1 MSYPSRAMTS
11 KLFQL
16 TFLSCALALAGC
28 GGGDGTDTI
37 APKPDLGVQPGVSGE
52 DGTGI
57 PVSGISVTPITLT
70 DPNGNMTRTITS
82 VGASATVIVTD
93 GNKNP
98 IRNALVSFQA
108 EGVVFGTSNST
119 VLTNE
124 KGEATISVK
133 PLDSADTGSYQLSAI
148 VKYNDLEETTAAYNF
163 SLQSI
168 QVLLTEFVLSSSN
181 LDSGGN
187 TNITLKTKDAI
198 NNVYQNDVTVN
209 FSTSCGS
216 FDSSSVVSSNQGDVT
231 TTYKAIDG
239 NGNLCAGPQTITATL
254 ANNSANKQ
262 TKDIVIAGVEASSV
276 VYTTTEK
283 VQLGA
288 RNSGSSSSGQIEFTI
303 YANGRPAANQQ
314 VEISKVQAPTDFS
327 FVTLNN
333 QTAKTVTSDSQGK
346 VVVDL
351 YPGALPGPVEIK
363 ATLKLNGSL
372 TNIFAL
378 SKDVSVATGRAT
390 QNGVSISLSKN
401 VLANSVDGDIAIIT
415 VGLVDRVGNP
425 VPDGTVVS
433 FVSEG
438 GRVTPNC
445 VTTDGDCNV
454 EYRTQNSRPVD
465 NRVSVIA
472 YVEGDKD
479 YIDRD
484 GDNQFSAGD
493 IFTHN
498 IGDFFRDDNEN
509 NKYDSE
515 FGEFV
520 YRRGAFGATCAP
532 SSLNQPNIPT
542 IEVGGKIQSTCDNKL
557 PAILRYQF
565 ILGLASDSPVPS
577 GLPGSVV
584 ANPTNDL
591 NTPKPV
597 NFKVYGNSART
608 VSMPS
613 GTTISV
619 IAEDKTNYS
628 PEVQLIDTTT
638 KASNGDDIVSTR
650 IEISNAE
657 PNTVVVVK
665 GGSTTF
671 NINIDAN
678 GSGSQANSGLPVGA
692 SLVLLSKS
700 TTCEAELTLGAKTV
714 PNIVSLGVAK
724 VVDSAVSYEFKY
736 TGCRPNDRIKLTVA
750 TPAPAATTTT
760 ITIPVI

>member
-1 MSYPSRAMTS
+1 MSYSSLPITS

-16 TFLSCALALAGC
+16 TFLTCALALAGC
-28 GGGDGTDTI
+28 GGGDGTDVI
-37 APKPDLGVQPGVSGE
+37 APTPDLGPEKPDSGSGE
-52 DGTGI
+52 DGTGM
-57 PVSGISVTPITLT
+57 PVSAINVTDIVLT
-70 DPNGNMTRTITS
+70 DPNGNITRTITS
-82 VGASATVIVTD
+82 AGASATVKVTD
-93 GNKNP
+93 KSGNP
-98 IRNALVSFQA
+98 VSNALVLFQA
-108 EGVVFGTSNST
+108 EGVTFGTSNST

-133 PLDSADTGSYQLSAI
+133 PSDSTNTGSYQLTAT
-148 VKYNDLEETTAAYNF
+148 VNYNDLEETTPGYNF

-168 QVLLTEFVLSSSN
+168 QVSLTEFALSSTN

-198 NNVYQNDVTVN
+198 NNVYQNDITVN
-209 FSTSCGS
+209 FDASCGS

-231 TTYKAIDG
+231 TTYKAIDD
-239 NGNLCAGPQTITATL
+239 NGNLCAGTQTITATP
-254 ANNSANKQ
+254 ANNPANKQ
-262 TKDIVIAGVEASSV
+262 TKTISIAGVEANSM

-288 RNSGSSSSGQIEFTI
+288 SDSGSSSSGQIEFTV

-314 VEISKVQAPTDFS
+314 VEISKVYAPADFS

-346 VVVDL
+346 VVVNL

-372 TNIFAL
+372 TSIFAL

-401 VLANSVDGDIAIIT
+401 VLANNVDGDTATIKAS
-415 VGLVDRVGNP
+415 LVDRVGNP

-445 VTTDGDCNV
+445 VTTDGDCEV
-454 EYRTQNSRPVD
+454 EYRTQKPRPVD
-465 NRVSVIA
+465 NRVTVIA

-479 YIDRD
+479 YIDKD
-484 GDNQFSAGD
+484 GDNQFSTGD
-493 IFTHN
+493 ILTHN

-515 FGEFV
+515 AGEFV

-532 SSLNQPNIPT
+532 SSNYQPNIPN
-542 IEVGGKIQSTCDNKL
+542 TCNNKL

-565 ILGLASDSPVPS
+565 ILGLASDSPVYE
-577 GLPGSVV
+577 GLPGSFDPNVGKT
-584 ANPTNDL
+584 AITR
-591 NTPKPV
+591 T
-597 NFKVYGNSART
+597 FKMYGNSART

-619 IAEDKTNYS
+619 TAKDNTDYTPTATLS
-628 PEVQLIDTTT
+628 D
-638 KASNGDDIVSTR
+638 G
-650 IEISNAE
+650 EITVVNAE
-657 PNTVVVVK
+657 P
-665 GGSTTF
+665 GSTVTVTSGSTVETVT
-671 NINIDAN
+671 ISAN
-678 GSGSQANSGLPVGA
+678 GTGTQ
-692 SLVLLSKS
+692 S
-700 TTCEAELTLGAKTV
+700 TTLPDGSELTVLYKNITCKAELVSGYETV
-714 PNIVSLGVAK
+714 PSIVNLGVVK
-724 VVDSAVSYEFKY
+724 VVDSAVSYRLSY
-736 TGCRPNDRIKLTVA
+736 SGCRPNDQIKLSVT

-760 ITIPVI
+760 TTIDVI

>member
-1 MSYPSRAMTS
+1 MSYSSLPITS

-16 TFLSCALALAGC
+16 TFLTCALALAGC
-28 GGGDGTDTI
+28 GGGDGTDVI
-37 APKPDLGVQPGVSGE
+37 APTPDLGPEKPGPDDSGE
-52 DGTGI
+52 DGTGR
-57 PVSGISVTPITLT
+57 PVSAINVTSVTLT
-70 DPNGNMTRTITS
+70 DPNGNATRTITS
-82 VGASATVIVTD
+82 AGASATVKVTD
-93 GNKNP
+93 KSGNP
-98 IRNALVSFQA
+98 VSNALVSFQA
-108 EGVVFGTSNST
+108 DGVTFGTSNSK

-133 PLDSADTGSYQLSAI
+133 PSDSTNTGSYQLSAT
-148 VKYNDLEETTAAYNF
+148 VEYNDLTKTTPGYYF

-168 QVLLTEFVLSSSN
+168 QVSLTEFALSSTN

-209 FSTSCGS
+209 FTTSCGS

-231 TTYKAIDG
+231 TTYKAIDD
-239 NGNLCAGPQTITATL
+239 NGNLCAGTHTITATP
-254 ANNSANKQ
+254 ANNTVNKQ
-262 TKDIVIAGVEASSV
+262 TKTVSIAGVEANSV

-288 RNSGSSSSGQIEFTI
+288 SNSGSSSSGQIEFTI
-303 YANGRPAANQQ
+303 YANGKPAANQQ
-314 VEISKVQAPTDFS
+314 VKISEVDTPPDFS
-327 FVTLNN
+327 FVTLGN
-333 QTAKTVTSDSQGK
+333 QAPKTVTSDSQGK
-346 VVVDL
+346 VVVNL

-363 ATLKLNGSL
+363 AALVSNPS
-372 TNIFAL
+372 IFAL

-390 QNGVSISLSKN
+390 QNGVNISLSKN
-401 VLANSVDGDIAIIT
+401 VLSNKDGDTATIKAS
-415 VGLVDRVGNP
+415 LVDRVGNP

-433 FVSEG
+433 FVTEG

-445 VTTDGDCNV
+445 VTTDGDCEV
-454 EYRTQNSRPVD
+454 EYRTQNPRPVD

-479 YIDRD
+479 YIDKD
-484 GDNQFSAGD
+484 GDNQFSTGD
-493 IFTHN
+493 ILTHN

-515 FGEFV
+515 AGEFV
-520 YRRGAFGATCAP
+520 YRRDATGAVCAP
-532 SSLNQPNIPT
+532 SSLNQPNI
-542 IEVGGKIQSTCDNKL
+542 VDTCDDKL
-557 PAILRYQF
+557 PAVLRYQF
-565 ILGLASDSPVPS
+565 ILGLASDSPVLS
-577 GLPGSVV
+577 GLPDEVP

-597 NFKVYGNSART
+597 SFKVYGNSART
-608 VSMPS
+608 VSMAS

-619 IAEDKTNYS
+619 TAEDKTNYS
-628 PEVQLIDTTT
+628 PAVQLVDTST
-638 KASNGDDIVSTR
+638 KGPNDEDIVSTR

-657 PNTVVVVK
+657 PNTVAVVK
-665 GGSTTF
+665 AGSSIF
-671 NINIDAN
+671 SINIDAN
-678 GSGSQANSGLPVGA
+678 GSGSQSNSGLPVGS

-714 PNIVSLGVAK
+714 PSIVNLGVGK
-724 VVDSAVSYEFKY
+724 VVDSAVSYKFEY
-736 TGCRPNDRIKLTVA
+736 RGCRPNDRIKVTVT

-760 ITIPVI
+760 TLIDVK

>member
-1 MSYPSRAMTS
+1 MSYSSLPITS

-16 TFLSCALALAGC
+16 TFLTCALALAGC
-28 GGGDGTDTI
+28 GGGDGTDVI
-37 APKPDLGVQPGVSGE
+37 APTPDLGPEKPGSSSGE
-52 DGTGI
+52 DGTGM
-57 PVSGISVTPITLT
+57 PVSAINVTDIVLT
-70 DPNGNMTRTITS
+70 DPNGNLTRTITS
-82 VGASATVIVTD
+82 AGVSATVKVTD
-93 GNKNP
+93 KSGNP
-98 IRNALVSFQA
+98 VSNALVSFQA
-108 EGVVFGTSNST
+108 DGVSFGTSNSS

-124 KGEATISVK
+124 KGEASISIK
-133 PLDSADTGSYQLSAI
+133 PLDSTDTGSYQLSAT
-148 VKYNDLEETTAAYNF
+148 VNYNELTKTTPSYYF

-168 QVLLTEFVLSSSN
+168 QVSLTEFALSSSN
-181 LDSGGN
+181 LDSGSN
-187 TNITLKTKDAI
+187 TNITLRTKDAI
-198 NNVYQNDVTVN
+198 NDVYQNDVTVN
-209 FSTSCGS
+209 FTTSCGS
-216 FDSSSVVSSNQGDVT
+216 FDSSSVISSNQGDVS

-239 NGNLCAGPQTITATL
+239 NGNLCEGTQTITATP
-254 ANNSANKQ
+254 ANNPANKQ
-262 TKDIVIAGVEASSV
+262 TKTVSIAGVEASSIF
-276 VYTTTEK
+276 YTTTEK
-283 VQLGA
+283 VELGA
-288 RNSGSSSSGQIEFTI
+288 SNSGSSSSGQVEFTV

-314 VEISKVQAPTDFS
+314 VEISKIQAPTDFS

-333 QTAKTVTSDSQGK
+333 QASRTVTSDSQGK
-346 VVVDL
+346 VVVNL

-363 ATLKLNGSL
+363 ATLKSNTS
-372 TNIFAL
+372 IFAL

-401 VLANSVDGDIAIIT
+401 VLANSVDGDTATIT
-415 VGLVDRVGNP
+415 ARLVDRVGNP
-425 VPDGTVVS
+425 VPDGTVIS

-438 GRVTPNC
+438 GRVTPSC
-445 VTTDGDCNV
+445 TTNKGICSV
-454 EYRTQNSRPVD
+454 EFSTQNPRPVD
-465 NRVSVIA
+465 NRVTVIA

-479 YIDRD
+479 YIDKD

-515 FGEFV
+515 AGEFV
-520 YRRGAFGATCAP
+520 YRRGATGAVCAP
-532 SSLNQPNIPT
+532 SSNSQPNIAD
-542 IEVGGKIQSTCDNKL
+542 TCSNKL
-557 PAILRYQF
+557 SAILRQQF
-565 ILGLASDSPVPS
+565 ILGLASDIPVPS
-577 GLPGSVV
+577 GLPGSVA

-619 IAEDKTNYS
+619 TAEDKTNYS
-628 PEVQLIDTTT
+628 PTVQLVDTST
-638 KASNGDDIVSTR
+638 KGPNDEDIVSTR

-665 GGSTTF
+665 AGSSTF
-671 NINIDAN
+671 NINVDAN
-678 GSGSQANSGLPVGA
+678 GSGSQSNSGLPVGS
-692 SLVLLSKS
+692 SLVLVSKS

-714 PNIVSLGVAK
+714 PSIVNLGIGK
-724 VVDSAVSYEFKY
+724 VVDSAVSYKFEY
-736 TGCRPNDRIKLTVA
+736 RGCRPNDKIKVSVT

>member
-1 MSYPSRAMTS
+1 MSYSSLPFTS

-16 TFLSCALALAGC
+16 TALTISLTLAGC

-37 APKPDLGVQPGVSGE
+37 APAPDLGIEQPGTGSSGE

-57 PVSGISVTPITLT
+57 PVSGINVTPITLT

-98 IRNALVSFQA
+98 VSNALVSFQA
-108 EGVVFGTSNST
+108 DGVTFGTSNST

-133 PLDSADTGSYQLSAI
+133 PLDSADTGSYQLSAT
-148 VKYNDLEETTAAYNF
+148 VNYNDLTKTTPGYNF

-168 QVLLTEFVLSSSN
+168 QVLLTEFALSSSN
-181 LDSGGN
+181 LDSGAN
-187 TNITLKTKDAI
+187 TNITLRTKDAV
-198 NNVYQNDVTVN
+198 NDVYQNDVTVN
-209 FSTSCGS
+209 FTTSCGS
-216 FDSSSVVSSNQGDVT
+216 FDSNSIISSNQGDVS

-239 NGNLCAGPQTITATL
+239 NGNLCEGTQTITATP
-254 ANNSANKQ
+254 ANNPANKQ
-262 TKDIVIAGVEASSV
+262 TKTVNIAGVEASSIF
-276 VYTTTEK
+276 YTTTEK

-288 RNSGSSSSGQIEFTI
+288 SDSGSSNSGQIEFTV

-314 VEISKVQAPTDFS
+314 VEISKIQAPTDFS

-333 QTAKTVTSDSQGK
+333 QTSRTITSDSQGK
-346 VVVDL
+346 VVVNL

-363 ATLKLNGSL
+363 ATLKSNTS
-372 TNIFAL
+372 IFAS

-401 VLANSVDGDIAIIT
+401 VLANSVDGDTATIT
-415 VGLVDRVGNP
+415 ARLVDRVGNP
-425 VPDGTVVS
+425 VPDGTVMS

-438 GRVTPNC
+438 GRVTPSCATNKGVC
-445 VTTDGDCNV
+445 TV
-454 EYRTQNSRPVD
+454 EFSTQNPRPVD
-465 NRVSVIA
+465 NRVAVIA

-479 YIDRD
+479 YIDKD

-515 FGEFV
+515 AGEFV
-520 YRRGAFGATCAP
+520 YRRGATGAVCAL
-532 SSLNQPNIPT
+532 SSNSQPNIAD
-542 IEVGGKIQSTCDNKL
+542 TCDNKL
-557 PAILRYQF
+557 SAILRQQF
-565 ILGLASDSPVPS
+565 ILGLASDSPVYE
-577 GLPGSVV
+577 GLPGSL
-584 ANPTNDL
+584 NPNLGKTAI
-591 NTPKPV
+591 TRA
-597 NFKVYGNSART
+597 FKMYGNSART

-619 IAEDKTNYS
+619 VAEDKTDYS
-628 PEVQLIDTTT
+628 PTVEL
-638 KASNGDDIVSTR
+638 ANGVIQV
-650 IEISNAE
+650 SNAE
-657 PNTVVVVK
+657 PNTTAIVK
-665 GGSTTF
+665 SGSTS
-671 NINIDAN
+671 INVSISGNGTGSVSTTLPEGSSLTVAN
-678 GSGSQANSGLPVGA
+678 TNV
-692 SLVLLSKS
+692 
-700 TTCEAELTLGAKTV
+700 TCEAELTSGNLKL
-714 PNIVSLGVAK
+714 PSIINLGVGK
-724 VVDSAVSYEFKY
+724 VVDSAVSYKFEY
-736 TGCRPNDRIKLTVA
+736 SGCRPNDKIKVSVT

-760 ITIPVI
+760 TTIPVM